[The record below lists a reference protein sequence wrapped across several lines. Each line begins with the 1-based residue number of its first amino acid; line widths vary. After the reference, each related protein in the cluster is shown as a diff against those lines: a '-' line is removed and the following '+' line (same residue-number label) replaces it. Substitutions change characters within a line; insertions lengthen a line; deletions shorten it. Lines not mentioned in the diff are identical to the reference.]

1 MNEIISPP
9 LVNAVAE
16 GICCGDF
23 ALDNLQLGD
32 QVKLLHP
39 IAAVASKPGG
49 RAAIW
54 VRVAKINKHSNPEYQ
69 LLTGVIEEVLDLGD
83 TGLEKGQTIRFARS
97 NIVQIA

>member
-1 MNEIISPP
+1 MDEIFCPA

-16 GICCGDF
+16 GICYGDF
-23 ALDNLQLGD
+23 ALDNLLVGD

-39 IAAVASKPGG
+39 IAADASKPDG

-54 VRVAKINKHSNPEYQ
+54 VRVIKINKHSNPEYQ
-69 LLTGVIEEVLDLGD
+69 LLTGVVEEVLDLGD